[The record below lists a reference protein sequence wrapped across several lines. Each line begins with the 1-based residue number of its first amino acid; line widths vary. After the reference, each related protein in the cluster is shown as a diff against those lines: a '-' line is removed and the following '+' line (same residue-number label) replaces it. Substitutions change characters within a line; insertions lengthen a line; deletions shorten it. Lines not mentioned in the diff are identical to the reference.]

1 MSFPR
6 LVIAGLSGGSGK
18 TLVSLGVT
26 RAFCQAG
33 HRVKTFKKG
42 PDYIDSAWLASAAGT
57 AQGNLDPYFCPPQQL
72 VSLFIAGA
80 QGHDISLIEGNR
92 GLFDGV
98 DTTGTASTS
107 ALARSL
113 SAPVVLVMDCTKMT
127 RTAAAIVL
135 GCTLLEPDL
144 HLAGVILNRT
154 GTERQRTLITQA
166 VETLAGVPVLG
177 ALPRHTLFH
186 IEERHMGLAYMEE
199 EAAAV
204 RLDALAELLATHV
217 NMAHLL
223 DIARSAPAL
232 CTAPGQ
238 TEPAPAQPVAHE
250 AITVA
255 HQVAYS
261 PQNAY
266 GQETG
271 KQEHTSFR
279 SQATTVLLA
288 PTVQPRIGYV
298 HDSALWFYY
307 QENFDALRAAGAQ
320 LVPVSVLDETPWPGL
335 DGLYLGGGVPEQY
348 AAQLAQA
355 TRIRQHVNSLANQGM
370 PIYAECGG
378 FMYLCTTLHTK
389 EGAFPMAGVFPGSV
403 TMSARPNGLGYVEA
417 TVTGSSP
424 FFPAGL
430 SFKGHE
436 FHFSTYTPAQQEVP
450 AYIFTLHKG
459 KGMTS
464 GRPTGADGVCRL
476 QTHAGYTH
484 IYAPAVPC
492 WAPNFVRLAQ
502 VWGMQQVQQQ
512 EGR

>member
-1 MSFPR
+1 MTLPR

-26 RAFCQAG
+26 RALCQAG
-33 HRVKTFKKG
+33 HRIKTFKKG

-57 AQGNLDPYFCPPQQL
+57 PKGNLDPYFCPPEQIA
-72 VSLFIAGA
+72 SLFLAGA
-80 QGHDISLIEGNR
+80 QGYDISIIEGNR

-98 DTTGTASTS
+98 DIAGTASTS

-113 SAPVVLVMDCTKMT
+113 KAPVVLVMDCTKMT

-144 HLAGVILNRT
+144 HLAGVVLNRT
-154 GTERQRTLITQA
+154 GTQRQRTLITNA

-204 RLDALAELLATHV
+204 RLDAMAELLATHV
-217 NMAHLL
+217 DMNRLL

-232 CTAPGQ
+232 C
-238 TEPAPAQPVAHE
+238 PAPQPAEAASAQPE
-250 AITVA
+250 PPQTITITS
-255 HQVAYS
+255 QPS
-261 PQNAY
+261 PAA
-266 GQETG
+266 
-271 KQEHTSFR
+271 K
-279 SQATTVLLA
+279 
-288 PTVQPRIGYV
+288 PRIGYV

-307 QENFDALRAAGAQ
+307 QENFDALTAAGAQ
-320 LVPVSVLDETPWPGL
+320 LVPLSVLDETPWPSL

-348 AAQLAQA
+348 AAELSKAQR
-355 TRIRQHVNSLANQGM
+355 TRQHVQALARNGM

-389 EGAFPMAGVFPGSV
+389 DGAFPMAGVFPGSV
-403 TMSARPNGLGYVEA
+403 TMSQRPNGLGYVEA
-417 TVTGSSP
+417 TVTGASP
-424 FFPAGL
+424 FFVAGL

-436 FHFSTYTPAQQEVP
+436 FHFSSYTPAQQEAP
-450 AYIFTLHKG
+450 AHIFTLHKG
-459 KGMTS
+459 KGMA
-464 GRPTGADGVCRL
+464 GGHPTGADGLCRW

-492 WAPNFVRLAQ
+492 WAPNFVHMAKAYAT
-502 VWGMQQVQQQ
+502 QQLQQ

>member
-1 MSFPR
+1 MLFPR

-26 RAFCQAG
+26 RALYLAG

-57 AQGNLDPYFCPPQQL
+57 TKGNLDPYFCPPQQL
-72 VSLFIAGA
+72 VSLFMEGA

-92 GLFDGV
+92 GLFDGM
-98 DTTGTASTS
+98 DAKGTAST
-107 ALARSL
+107 ATLARTL

-135 GCTLLEPDL
+135 GCTMLEPGL

-166 VETLAGVPVLG
+166 VEALAGVPVLG

-217 NMAHLL
+217 DMVKLL
-223 DIARSAPAL
+223 EIARNVPELPPASQHIAPAASQTGEQQHSTIVH
-232 CTAPGQ
+232 CTK
-238 TEPAPAQPVAHE
+238 QPQHNAH
-250 AITVA
+250 
-255 HQVAYS
+255 
-261 PQNAY
+261 
-266 GQETG
+266 
-271 KQEHTSFR
+271 R
-279 SQATTVLLA
+279 R
-288 PTVQPRIGYV
+288 PRIGYIY
-298 HDSALWFYY
+298 DSALWFYY
-307 QENFDALRAAGAQ
+307 QENFDALKAAGAQ
-320 LVPVSVLDETPWPGL
+320 LIPLSVLDATPWPAI

-348 AAQLAQA
+348 AAQLAEA
-355 TRIRQHVNSLANQGM
+355 HTIRQHVHSLASRGM

-403 TMSARPNGLGYVEA
+403 TMQPRPKGLGYVEA
-417 TVTGSSP
+417 TVTGDSP
-424 FFPAGL
+424 FFPVGL
-430 SFKGHE
+430 FFRGHE
-436 FHFSTYTPAQQEVP
+436 FHFSSYTPAPHEVP
-450 AYIFTLHKG
+450 AHIFTLHKG
-459 KGMTS
+459 KGMTD
-464 GRPTGADGVCRL
+464 GHPTGADGLYRW

-484 IYAPAVPC
+484 LYAPAVPC
-492 WAPNFVRLAQ
+492 WAPNFVRLAHT
-502 VWGMQQVQQQ
+502 WASQQL
-512 EGR
+512 GG

>member
-26 RAFCQAG
+26 RALCQTG

-57 AQGNLDPYFCPPQQL
+57 AQGNLDPYFCPPEQL
-72 VSLFIAGA
+72 VALFMAGA

-98 DTTGTASTS
+98 DTAGTASTS

-113 SAPVVLVMDCTKMT
+113 GAPVVLVMDCTKMT

-135 GCTLLEPDL
+135 GCTMLEPEL

-166 VETLAGVPVLG
+166 VETLTGVPVLG

-217 NMAHLL
+217 NMPQLL
-223 DIARSAPAL
+223 EIARNAPAL
-232 CTAPGQ
+232 CPAWEPKEAAQSGAEPQQ
-238 TEPAPAQPVAHE
+238 T
-250 AITVA
+250 ITVA
-255 HQVAYS
+255 SKAFSVM
-261 PQNAY
+261 
-266 GQETG
+266 
-271 KQEHTSFR
+271 
-279 SQATTVLLA
+279 
-288 PTVQPRIGYV
+288 QPRIGYV

-307 QENFDALRAAGAQ
+307 QENFDALKAAGAQ
-320 LVPVSVLDETPWPGL
+320 LVPLSILDETPWPSL

-355 TRIRQHVNSLANQGM
+355 KSIRAHVYTLASQGM

-378 FMYLCTTLHTK
+378 FMYLCSTLHTQ

-403 TMSARPNGLGYVEA
+403 TMSPRPNGLGYVEA
-417 TVTGSSP
+417 TVSGYTP

-436 FHFSTYTPAQQEVP
+436 FHFSSYTPAAQEAP
-450 AYIFTLHKG
+450 AHIVTLHKG
-459 KGMTS
+459 KGMT
-464 GRPTGADGVCRL
+464 GGHPAGADGLCRW

-492 WAPNFVRLAQ
+492 WAPNFVHMAHT
-502 VWGMQQVQQQ
+502 WGTQQRK
-512 EGR
+512 GR